1 MKKWIALILL
11 CLAQFIMVLDSTVM
25 NVSIS
30 AVVADLGTTVAG
42 LQAAIT
48 FYTLTMAA
56 LMLTGG
62 KLGGIWGRRRAFKIG
77 LAVYGLGSLITA
89 LSPNLATLLVGWSV
103 IEGLGAVLVIPAIA
117 ALVAVNYS
125 AKDRVVAFSAI
136 GAISGVA
143 AALGP
148 LIGGLMTTYASWRYV
163 FAGETVIVIIVLFF
177 TAKILDEKLTEKVT
191 IDWPSV
197 ALSALG
203 MSALV
208 FGMLQSKVWG
218 WVKPLNIP
226 EINGVPVAPFGISIV
241 TYLILIGVITLIVFY
256 NRQLSLIEHK
266 RPPFVDVTLLKIKE
280 LKSGLSV
287 LLSQYMITAAVFFVI
302 PVYLQMVLGYDAL
315 KTGVRILPLS
325 FAVIICSILGTRLLA
340 RLSVRQVVRLG
351 QLCLVVGSIVTM
363 FAIDAHFE
371 PVTFGIGMFIIGGGL
386 GFLASQIGAVN
397 MAAVPEES
405 NGEVGGLQGTYQNL
419 GSSLGTALIGSVL
432 IASLTAGF
440 ITNIEKNPDIPQ
452 DVKSYITEKSANG
465 IQIVSSTQVEDY
477 AESKG
482 LPPDQAEAVAV
493 SYNESQLAGLEESML
508 FVAFLA
514 LLSVVLSRNIPN
526 QKPKAA

>member
-1 MKKWIALILL
+1 
-11 CLAQFIMVLDSTVM
+11 
-25 NVSIS
+25 
-30 AVVADLGTTVAG
+30 
-42 LQAAIT
+42 
-48 FYTLTMAA
+48 
-56 LMLTGG
+56 
-62 KLGGIWGRRRAFKIG
+62 
-77 LAVYGLGSLITA
+77 
-89 LSPNLATLLVGWSV
+89 
-103 IEGLGAVLVIPAIA
+103 
-117 ALVAVNYS
+117 
-125 AKDRVVAFSAI
+125 
-136 GAISGVA
+136 
-143 AALGP
+143 
-148 LIGGLMTTYASWRYV
+148 
-163 FAGETVIVIIVLFF
+163 
-177 TAKILDEKLTEKVT
+177 
-191 IDWPSV
+191 
-197 ALSALG
+197 